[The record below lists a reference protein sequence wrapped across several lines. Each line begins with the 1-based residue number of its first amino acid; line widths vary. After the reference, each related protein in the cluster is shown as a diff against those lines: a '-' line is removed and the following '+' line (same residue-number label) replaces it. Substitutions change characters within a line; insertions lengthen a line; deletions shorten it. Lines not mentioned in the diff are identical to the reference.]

1 MAVNKTQ
8 IELLRKLLR
17 HGAKERVIKTLEK
30 FRPADL
36 AEFFGYLNPIEQKQF
51 IEILYTQERAA
62 ETLLELPQGIL
73 EEILSILDED
83 RVASLINRLAPD
95 DGAFFTSL
103 LDDDRIDAILGK
115 VEENRRIRIDH
126 LRTYPAESAGSLMSA
141 DMLTVR
147 EDMTVEQAI
156 QAIRERAAESEFIF
170 YVYVVNESKT
180 FLGVVPIRRLIAAQP
195 EATLSEIM
203 VTNPVAVK
211 AMDDQEV
218 VVELTARY
226 NLLAVPVVDEK
237 FTLLGVI
244 TVDDVIDVLTAE
256 ATEDMYRM
264 QLLSEED
271 RVYSPVSRSIARRFP
286 WMVLNL
292 GTAFLASSVV
302 GLFERS
308 IAEVVVLA
316 TFMPVVAGMGGNAGT
331 QTLTVVTRAIALG
344 ELEYSQGMHAIGKQ
358 LVISLTVGAGIG
370 VIAGLTAWLWKG
382 SPVLGLVLF
391 SAMVINMTIAGLAGA
406 AVPIMLKALNQDPAL
421 GGGVVVTTFTD
432 IFGFLAFLGLATA
445 FISYF

>member
-17 HGAKERVIKTLEK
+17 HGAKDRVIKTLEK

-83 RVASLINRLAPD
+83 RIASLINRLAPD

-103 LDDDRIDAILGK
+103 LDDDRIDAVLGK
-115 VEENRRIRIDH
+115 VDENRRIRIDH

-195 EATLSEIM
+195 EATLSAIM

-211 AMDDQEV
+211 ATDDQEV

-226 NLLAVPVVDEK
+226 NLLAVPVVGDRGGERRDLSARGIEVSLGPFVAVVRK
-237 FTLLGVI
+237 ADPDAFVPRPFGLHLGHVGSSAGTLDQLLGR
-244 TVDDVIDVLTAE
+244 LSSRAL
-256 ATEDMYRM
+256 RNSSPLF
-264 QLLSEED
+264 QL
-271 RVYSPVSRSIARRFP
+271 
-286 WMVLNL
+286 
-292 GTAFLASSVV
+292 GQAS
-302 GLFERS
+302 
-308 IAEVVVLA
+308 
-316 TFMPVVAGMGGNAGT
+316 
-331 QTLTVVTRAIALG
+331 
-344 ELEYSQGMHAIGKQ
+344 
-358 LVISLTVGAGIG
+358 
-370 VIAGLTAWLWKG
+370 VIASIRPTA
-382 SPVLGLVLF
+382 
-391 SAMVINMTIAGLAGA
+391 
-406 AVPIMLKALNQDPAL
+406 
-421 GGGVVVTTFTD
+421 
-432 IFGFLAFLGLATA
+432 
-445 FISYF
+445 